1 MEIQSVGKNSLH
13 EFIKSRRN
21 VKNFEYGKISDQT
34 IRNIVEC
41 GQWAPLPKE
50 GYEPWRINVVT
61 HPTVKQMIAE
71 NMDFE
76 NGSIITDANVD
87 FVILRKITEDSNR
100 DDDLVSIGAFIQNML
115 LFAHSIDNLGAIM
128 INQIKGQSE
137 DILKI
142 FKLTPTRYEPIAII
156 AMGAIDVEMH
166 NKSKKQEKRA
176 SVESIM
182 DVF

>member
-1 MEIQSVGKNSLH
+1 MEIQSVGKNSLY
-13 EFIKSRRN
+13 EFIRSRRN

-34 IRNIVEC
+34 IRNVLEC
-41 GQWAPLPKE
+41 GRWAPLPKE

-71 NMDFE
+71 TMDFE
-76 NGSIITDANVD
+76 NGSIVTDANVD

-115 LFAHSIDNLGAIM
+115 LFSHSIGNLGATM
-128 INQIKGQSE
+128 INQIKASD

-142 FKLTPTRYEPIAII
+142 FKLTPTRFEPIAII

-166 NKSKKQEKRA
+166 NKSKKEEKRT